1 MYCQTIIK
9 AMALMG
15 GKGQELQD
23 VSNFS
28 NGMVSVYYRT
38 YTFSSLHDLR
48 RVGEMHGAR
57 RVIIFC
63 LLTAVLPTILL
74 IIPLYL
80 RHNLFADVVY
90 PVAESDILEIGGGIS
105 TVFCQDHTLKMNTSF
120 NAYQLDSRPE
130 ISSIRKQ
137 IRLKKSMRLPDDTL
151 EYWGFFLLKGSTVKL
166 SVCSKY
172 EGARILVVKGDKILN
187 TCGLL
192 DHKGKNE
199 PVGKVAED
207 QGQVFVTYE
216 TNAQEIL
223 PPHTQQ
229 TDSSTDNNATRKGR
243 SIGENVDFNDARED
257 TEGMKKFFYLKELA
271 KNYISKKTKSTN
283 LRTFEES
290 VIGRKLRH
298 SKSHEHI
305 SNEKIEERIEKS
317 RERRNVVT
325 RTAVNLDAKVAH
337 GGNSRNFSTRNSDED
352 SRSSFETSLLTCYD
366 GNILLNHGVP
376 YSDQCTNISFLQLT
390 KRITTTHNV
399 ISDGYYYYIFY
410 SDNDDQHNDIHAVF
424 DIYKPTYQYANV
436 SKNCVNQTECTFP
449 VSFLSDEFVI
459 VEVPTRDGIEH
470 ESDDITF
477 LVSTCEPRM
486 SVYIIFPILVLFLI
500 LGCAFL

>member
-1 MYCQTIIK
+1 
-9 AMALMG
+9 
-15 GKGQELQD
+15 
-23 VSNFS
+23 
-28 NGMVSVYYRT
+28 
-38 YTFSSLHDLR
+38 
-48 RVGEMHGAR
+48 
-57 RVIIFC
+57 
-63 LLTAVLPTILL
+63 
-74 IIPLYL
+74 
-80 RHNLFADVVY
+80 
-90 PVAESDILEIGGGIS
+90 
-105 TVFCQDHTLKMNTSF
+105 MNTSF
-120 NAYQLDSRPE
+120 NAYQLDSKPE

-172 EGARILVVKGDKILN
+172 EGARILVVKGEKILD

-192 DHKGKNE
+192 DHNNNKKNE
-199 PVGKVAED
+199 PIGKVASD
-207 QGQVFVTYE
+207 QGQVVVTYE

-223 PPHTQQ
+223 PSHTQ
-229 TDSSTDNNATRKGR
+229 TDLSENNSTRKSR
-243 SIGENVDFNDARED
+243 SIRENLDFNDAREVEE

-298 SKSHEHI
+298 SKSHAHL
-305 SNEKIEERIEKS
+305 SNEKIEQRIE
-317 RERRNVVT
+317 RNRRNVVT
-325 RTAVNLDAKVAH
+325 RQAVNLDAKVAH
-337 GGNSRNFSTRNSDED
+337 GGNSRNFTTRDSDED

-376 YSDQCTNISFLQLT
+376 YSDQCTNISFLQIT

-470 ESDDITF
+470 EGDDITF

-486 SVYIIFPILVLFLI
+486 SIYIIFPILVLFLI